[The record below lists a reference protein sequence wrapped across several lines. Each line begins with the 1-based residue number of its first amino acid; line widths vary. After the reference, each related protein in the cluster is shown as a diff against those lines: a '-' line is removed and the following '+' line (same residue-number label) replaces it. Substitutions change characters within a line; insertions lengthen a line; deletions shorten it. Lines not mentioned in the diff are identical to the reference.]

1 MKLYSEL
8 YRPMTETDYEDF
20 VRLQVVREPISI
32 DQTQTLE

>member
-20 VRLQVVREPISI
+20 MRLPLVREPISI